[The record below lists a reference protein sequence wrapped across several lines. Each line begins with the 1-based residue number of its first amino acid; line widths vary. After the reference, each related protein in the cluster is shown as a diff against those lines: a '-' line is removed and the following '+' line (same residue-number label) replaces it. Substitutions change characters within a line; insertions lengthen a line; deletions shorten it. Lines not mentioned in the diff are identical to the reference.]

1 MTREKHLSDLG
12 PSASGII
19 HCLHLMA
26 EDAMRLGLPRTHLAL
41 CHVLEICEA
50 EHPHTV
56 VLAPS
61 SDRRVMQ

>member
-1 MTREKHLSDLG
+1 MTRDRPLSNLG

-50 EHPHTV
+50 EHPHNV
-56 VLAPS
+56 VVAPS
-61 SDRRVMQ
+61 SEHCTLQ